1 MKRALLFFSPWSYK
15 WYRNVLQQCE
25 TNKSQ
30 FPKLQ
35 NFWHPSTQQYV
46 LLNICWYVKS
56 YHFHWIEAW
65 STRLPLI
72 GIKHSNSE
80 KRLITNL
87 KRSSV
92 LQIIIIYCYT
102 CWSQTFCEKSRNH
115 ESNQSEKGWP
125 THAECCSYIRPS
137 SDHHQANHG
146 SYSVRLLYDIY
157 MLESRLQI
165 MFYSASFFLA
175 SPGKL
180 SFYAPQRGGP
190 SVVGRKL
197 VKKYKSQQTAGLR
210 ISQLTMRQTEV
221 TI

>member
-1 MKRALLFFSPWSYK
+1 M
-15 WYRNVLQQCE
+15 
-25 TNKSQ
+25 
-30 FPKLQ
+30 Q

-137 SDHHQANHG
+137 SGKSWLVQCQAFIRHLYARVAPSNHVLF
-146 SYSVRLLYDIY
+146 SLFLPSFTWKVELL
-157 MLESRLQI
+157 
-165 MFYSASFFLA
+165 SA
-175 SPGKL
+175 
-180 SFYAPQRGGP
+180 
-190 SVVGRKL
+190 
-197 VKKYKSQQTAGLR
+197 TAGWSKCSGEEVSEKIQITANRRTPHFTTNNETDWGHHIKPRNVLLMLKYR
-210 ISQLTMRQTEV
+210 SDINDGLMRNR
-221 TI
+221 